1 ITRNQDEALKMVA
14 QHLGMLKNRTEVTG
28 ADGGPIQST
37 GFDLSGL
44 TTEQLLQLREKAGK

>member
-1 ITRNQDEALKMVA
+1 MVA